1 MNHPT
6 QEEPMTYYIQTSSD
20 KPFDKVVEIS
30 IAALG
35 EAGFGVLSD
44 IDVAATLK
52 KKLGIERSPYRIL
65 GACNPNFAHQALE
78 REHNLGV
85 LLPCNVIVREEAGK
99 VVVAAVDP
107 TVQLSKTGNAELEPV
122 AKQVRELL
130 AGVIAKIGKA

>member
-1 MNHPT
+1 MEHT
-6 QEEPMTYYIQTSSD
+6 MTYYIQTTSKQS
-20 KPFDKVVEIS
+20 FDKTVETT
-30 IAALG
+30 IATLA

-85 LLPCNVIVREEAGK
+85 LLPCNVIVRQDDDGSVK
-99 VVVAAVDP
+99 VAAVDP
-107 TVQLSKTGNAELEPV
+107 TVQLSKTGNKELEPV
-122 AKQVRELL
+122 AAQVRELL
-130 AGVIAKIGKA
+130 AGVIDKVGKS

>member
-1 MNHPT
+1 MS
-6 QEEPMTYYIQTSSD
+6 YYIETKTKQ
-20 KPFDKVVEIS
+20 PFDKAVETTA
-30 IAALG
+30 AALA

-52 KKLGIERSPYRIL
+52 KKLGIERTPYRIL

-85 LLPCNVIVREEAGK
+85 LLPCNVIVRQEDDGS
-99 VVVAAVDP
+99 VRVAAVDP
-107 TVQLSKTGNAELEPV
+107 TVQLSKTGNAELAPLAV
-122 AKQVRELL
+122 QVKELL